1 MRWMVLDGIDATGKT
16 TLCHALVKH
25 YEEKG
30 LRCLFAPE
38 FSTSFVGKGI
48 LDIVDDRRFF
58 RMDQQK
64 QTLIA
69 DLMVLIADVFCKY
82 ELKAA
87 PDADVVIMERGIISA
102 LGYQLIRLFR
112 AMPEARDG
120 DLADRLFEYISSA
133 SRYTHWP
140 DCHFTLKISIPEM
153 ERRIAERNE
162 IKLTLEQSEMFAEI
176 QKRMLTIGPHF
187 RAIEIVVDDK
197 SIDELLVIVTTAF
210 ERRTFG
216 RR

>member
-1 MRWMVLDGIDATGKT
+1 MFLWVSKRSLQATPLPMSSEMRRAVEEAFDAVDGSGRATGKT

-38 FSTSFVGKGI
+38 FSSSFVGKGI

-58 RMDQQK
+58 RMDRQK
-64 QTLIA
+64 ARPLIA

-82 ELKAA
+82 ELEAA

-112 AMPEARDG
+112 AMPETRDAWIPARSATRLREA
-120 DLADRLFEYISSA
+120 DLDIFSKLGKQGLEWRLEPEAFTGREVGGEDDLLDFPVGCPVDIEVARQPSA
-133 SRYTHWP
+133 
-140 DCHFTLKISIPEM
+140 
-153 ERRIAERNE
+153 
-162 IKLTLEQSEMFAEI
+162 
-176 QKRMLTIGPHF
+176 
-187 RAIEIVVDDK
+187 
-197 SIDELLVIVTTAF
+197 
-210 ERRTFG
+210 
-216 RR
+216 